1 MASRRRVGARERHA
15 QVEMLDKAGTRP
27 RSSRGGKRRGAG
39 RPPKG
44 EQAGSPHKRRLSF
57 KASQPIHV
65 VLRVVKA
72 VGNLRR
78 RAMYRALR
86 GATITTVRRED
97 VRIVHVS
104 LQRNHVHLLVE
115 AAHKTALARGMQGF
129 QISAAKLM
137 NAELVVDG
145 VRRRGQV
152 FADRYHA
159 EIITTPKQ
167 ARHTLAYVLNN
178 WRKHREDR
186 AAFARGWKVDPF
198 STGVLFGG
206 WKELEDQLQMW
217 TWRDGY
223 QPMVV
228 WTPKTWLLREGW
240 RRHGLIRCDEVP
252 GPALGRRGAR
262 ATSARAGRRT
272 RSSLTSAR

>member
-1 MASRRRVGARERHA
+1 
-15 QVEMLDKAGTRP
+15 MLDKARQRP
-27 RSSRGGKRRGAG
+27 KSPRGGRRPGAG

-44 EQAGSPHKRRLSF
+44 ERAGSPHKRRQAF

-72 VGNLRR
+72 IGNLRR

-86 GATITTVRRED
+86 GASLTTVRRED
-97 VRIVHVS
+97 FRIVHVS
-104 LQRNHVHLLVE
+104 IQRSHVHLLVE
-115 AAHKTALARGMQGF
+115 AEHKPALARGMQGF

-159 EIITTPKQ
+159 EIITTPRQ

-178 WRKHREDR
+178 WRKHKEDR
-186 AAFARGWKVDPF
+186 ASFARGWKVDPF

-206 WKELEDQLQMW
+206 WTELEGELVMW
-217 TWRDGY
+217 KWREGY

-228 WTPKTWLLREGW
+228 WTPRTWLLREGW

-252 GPALGRRGAR
+252 GSAPGRRSPRAKLGSRHPAR
-262 ATSARAGRRT
+262 ARSARPMR
-272 RSSLTSAR
+272 ARAS